1 MNLSS
6 FENDDLVF
14 KQICEALYAGKNFR
28 VEAGAGSGKTF
39 SLKKVIDWIGGN
51 KINELKKSGKKVI
64 CITYTNAAVNEIKS
78 RIGNSMVVMPTTI
91 HSFAWISIKNFQ
103 KALLDISNEKGWIK
117 ETNIKEINSVQYT
130 IGVRSI
136 ENGTFFLGH
145 DDVIELFVELMSF
158 SKFRKL
164 LSDKN
169 AIILV
174 DEYQD
179 TNKKII
185 KSFLD
190 FYINK
195 GIGPQFGFFG
205 DSWQTIYNFGIGDG
219 LLDNKNIVEIK
230 KSVNF
235 RSSRAVVDV
244 LNKLRP
250 NLPQQALE
258 TADSGV
264 ACVID
269 CNDFSGNRVLKG
281 VFKDDLP
288 SEELHLRID
297 SLIKKIKSKYN
308 CKDESIK
315 ILMLT
320 HRVLAKQQGFDRIF
334 AILNN
339 EYKNRTD
346 DVLNFIYEIVEPVF
360 TSLESNDITKL
371 FDVLKSNKII
381 VESKS
386 DKRKWQK
393 LKTLLQTAR
402 KKRCIDVLQVIID
415 SKIINIPDKILNHYN
430 CYFSDK
436 KYEYAPGYTVN
447 EYLNIDYSEF
457 LLACASYSD
466 NSIYSTEHGAK
477 GLEYDNVIFV
487 VGGGWNLYRYDR
499 QLPKVS
505 MSINDCDEALIR
517 NRNLFYVSCSRAK
530 LRLFIMVTIPV
541 NADFYA
547 FLKNIVGTD
556 LYKNYNDFINE

>member
-1 MNLSS
+1 
-6 FENDDLVF
+6 
-14 KQICEALYAGKNFR
+14 
-28 VEAGAGSGKTF
+28 
-39 SLKKVIDWIGGN
+39 
-51 KINELKKSGKKVI
+51 
-64 CITYTNAAVNEIKS
+64 
-78 RIGNSMVVMPTTI
+78 
-91 HSFAWISIKNFQ
+91 
-103 KALLDISNEKGWIK
+103 
-117 ETNIKEINSVQYT
+117 
-130 IGVRSI
+130 
-136 ENGTFFLGH
+136 
-145 DDVIELFVELMSF
+145 
-158 SKFRKL
+158 
-164 LSDKN
+164 
-169 AIILV
+169 
-174 DEYQD
+174 
-179 TNKKII
+179 
-185 KSFLD
+185 
-190 FYINK
+190 
-195 GIGPQFGFFG
+195 
-205 DSWQTIYNFGIGDG
+205 
-219 LLDNKNIVEIK
+219 
-230 KSVNF
+230 
-235 RSSRAVVDV
+235 
-244 LNKLRP
+244 
-250 NLPQQALE
+250 
-258 TADSGV
+258 
-264 ACVID
+264 
-269 CNDFSGNRVLKG
+269 
-281 VFKDDLP
+281 
-288 SEELHLRID
+288 
-297 SLIKKIKSKYN
+297 
-308 CKDESIK
+308 
-315 ILMLT
+315 MLT

-457 LLACASYSD
+457 LLVCASYSD